1 MQSMWKA
8 CLHLGSSRRI
18 STSSNLA
25 KQTAHSRPS
34 LVPLREEKRKKG
46 RDSTTVLS
54 RPAAAAAEERERW
67 RPSWIWCWPEAWA
80 EAARWQNLA

>member
-8 CLHLGSSRRI
+8 CLHLGSSLRI

-25 KQTAHSRPS
+25 RQTAHSRPS
-34 LVPLREEKRKKG
+34 LEPRREEKRKKG

-54 RPAAAAAEERERW
+54 TPEARERERA
-67 RPSWIWCWPEAWA
+67 RPSWKCWFMLWT